1 MSLRE
6 RLASGG
12 FAVTAELSPPR
23 GASTDSIAKTAVLLR
38 DWVDAANVTD
48 NQGSSVRLAS
58 WAGSLAALAAGLEP
72 VMQLTCRDRN
82 RIALQSDVLG
92 ACALGV
98 RNILVMTGDH
108 PKSGD
113 HPEARAVFDL
123 DSGQLLTALR
133 AMRDE
138 GTLLSGRTLDPA
150 PECFLGAV
158 ENPFAPPAGSGAE
171 RLGRKV
177 AAGAQFVQTQ
187 FVFDVPA
194 FAEWLAQVRDL
205 GLDQR
210 CYLLAGVGLVRSRR
224 ALDFIRD
231 KLPGV
236 HVPDDVY
243 RRLRAVP
250 ADRIGAEG
258 ERLAAEIV
266 QQVSQLPGVAGVHL
280 LTAGSEHAIPGILDG
295 VDRRGQHGP

>member
-113 HPEARAVFDL
+113 HPDARAVFDL

-194 FAEWLAQVRDL
+194 FAQWLAQVRDL